1 MAGKTAKPTITW
13 TEDDDY
19 GLNGIVKI
27 GRRRVVEVVVWALP
41 YEEDDEIR
49 ESIHAAIT
57 FLVPGLGRHE
67 IELSNS
73 RTLDEGRVEVM
84 MHLKVI
90 AAFMIKT
97 ASALADL

>member
-1 MAGKTAKPTITW
+1 MAGKTAKSTITW
-13 TEDDDY
+13 THDDDDS
-19 GLNGIVKI
+19 LNGTVKI
-27 GRRRVVEVVVWALP
+27 GRRKVAEIHVWALP
-41 YEEDDEIR
+41 YEEDGEVK
-49 ESIHAAIT
+49 EEIHAAIT

-73 RTLDEGRVEVM
+73 RTIDEGRVEVM

-97 ASALADL
+97 AAAFADL